1 MNRNKIVSA
10 VKRQEEEKVGF
21 SLKLP
26 ISVKEE
32 LQKISEKES
41 ISMNSLIVATLQS
54 MIDDECGQQLL
65 IAKTLLTEYRLK
77 VAKERYDLLTYGI
90 NKKIGQ
96 IAVMINEMKD
106 IEERA
111 SKKVIKVT
119 DEIKSK
125 DFLIERIK
133 EEIVLKASKITD
145 LEDVLTHRKN
155 PLENKKGNN

>member
-1 MNRNKIVSA
+1 MTINNEQLTIKKKVLFDLQETKRIYSVSQRKINELDNILLSCSDYD
-10 VKRQEEEKVGF
+10 E
-21 SLKLP
+21 
-26 ISVKEE
+26 IKET
-32 LQKISEKES
+32 LQKEQILNQNNYNK
-41 ISMNSLIVATLQS
+41 LQ
-54 MIDDECGQQLL
+54 EL
-65 IAKTLLTEYRLK
+65 ENRLK

>member
-1 MNRNKIVSA
+1 MDNI
-10 VKRQEEEKVGF
+10 
-21 SLKLP
+21 L
-26 ISVKEE
+26 ISCSDYDEIKET
-32 LQKISEKES
+32 LQKEQILNQNNYNK
-41 ISMNSLIVATLQS
+41 LQ
-54 MIDDECGQQLL
+54 EL
-65 IAKTLLTEYRLK
+65 ENRLK

-133 EEIVLKASKITD
+133 EKMNRLQQQILYFFLSEQVLMQMHFYSFCSPFFLVLSKY
-145 LEDVLTHRKN
+145 N
-155 PLENKKGNN
+155 P

>member
-1 MNRNKIVSA
+1 MQKEQILNQNNYNKL
-10 VKRQEEEKVGF
+10 QELE
-21 SLKLP
+21 
-26 ISVKEE
+26 
-32 LQKISEKES
+32 
-41 ISMNSLIVATLQS
+41 N
-54 MIDDECGQQLL
+54 
-65 IAKTLLTEYRLK
+65 RLK